1 LTDIALD
8 APATRSRPLR
18 RLGRWLVIA
27 APFLWLIFF
36 FLVPF
41 LIVFRLSFSTAA
53 LSQPPYTP
61 VFNLPDGPA
70 VWLEKL
76 RQLTTFNYEWV
87 FSDDLYL
94 RAYLSSLEIAAISTA
109 LVLLIGYPIAYGM
122 SRAPK
127 SWRTTL
133 LMLVILPFWT
143 SFLIRVYAWMNIL
156 GTEGLLNQT
165 LIFLGVI
172 DQPLTILRTNIA
184 VYIGIVYSYLPFMIL
199 PLYAALERQDRT
211 LLEAAADL
219 GATPARSFWRITFP
233 LSLPGVF
240 AGCFL
245 VFIPAVGEYVI
256 PELLGG
262 SRTLMIASTLWVEF
276 DRNRDWPLAAA
287 VTVLLILIL
296 VVPIV
301 IFQNLSRREIE
312 GGGR

>member
-1 LTDIALD
+1 
-8 APATRSRPLR
+8 
-18 RLGRWLVIA
+18 
-27 APFLWLIFF
+27 
-36 FLVPF
+36 
-41 LIVFRLSFSTAA
+41 
-53 LSQPPYTP
+53 
-61 VFNLPDGPA
+61 
-70 VWLEKL
+70 
-76 RQLTTFNYEWV
+76 
-87 FSDDLYL
+87 
-94 RAYLSSLEIAAISTA
+94 
-109 LVLLIGYPIAYGM
+109 
-122 SRAPK
+122 
-127 SWRTTL
+127 
-133 LMLVILPFWT
+133 
-143 SFLIRVYAWMNIL
+143 MNIL